1 MASRVIKLVCLN
13 HKNVVEFNDT
23 GRDKNGDPT
32 SNRQALMRVLTKM
45 TAIGEGGSEVRIRTF
60 ALATPPQSLGDDDF
74 DDEFLRDGEGRW
86 RTATKEWLAVQ
97 EERCAVRAARASS
110 ADVQAQQAMAQNIS
124 GAMIDLA
131 KSLAETSSS
140 PSPSKKTPKVTA

>member
-45 TAIGEGGSEVRIRTF
+45 TAIGEGGNEVRIRTF

-74 DDEFLRDGEGRW
+74 DDEYLRDGAGAW
-86 RTATKEWLAVQ
+86 RTASKEWLAVQ

-110 ADVQAQQAMAQNIS
+110 ADQQAQQAMAQNIS

-131 KSLAETSSS
+131 KSLAETSS
-140 PSPSKKTPKVTA
+140 PSPSKKSSKVPA